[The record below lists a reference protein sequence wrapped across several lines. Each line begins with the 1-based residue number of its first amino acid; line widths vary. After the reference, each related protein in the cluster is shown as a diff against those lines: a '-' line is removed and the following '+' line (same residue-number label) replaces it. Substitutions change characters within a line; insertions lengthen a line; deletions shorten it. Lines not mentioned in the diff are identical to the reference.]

1 MDTSHTEAKHADLKG
16 RVESGLLM
24 VSRGG
29 GCWEEDGHVWRSR
42 EKGVLKTA
50 LVLFRVCA
58 ARQSTVKTLAAALGV
73 VSVTDN
79 RTS

>member
-1 MDTSHTEAKHADLKG
+1 M
-16 RVESGLLM
+16 ESGLLM
-24 VSRGG
+24 IRRGG
-29 GCWEEDGHVWRSR
+29 GCWEEDGHAWRSR
-42 EKGVLKTA
+42 EKGVLKIA

-58 ARQSTVKTLAAALGV
+58 AHQSAVKTLAAAFGV